1 VKAQRPD
8 HIAVTGD
15 LINLALPEEFPAGR
29 TWLKNLGSPHDIT
42 FVAGN
47 HDAYLRRMEL
57 EPARH
62 WGEYMLGDGQQEVTF
77 PFVRRRGPVA
87 VVGLSTAVA
96 APWFRATGRLGSDQ
110 IGRLRTTLAQLGADG
125 LFRIVAL
132 HHPPQSEPDRS
143 SERLTDGSELLA
155 AIAESGAELIIH
167 GHEHIH
173 SMAWFAAAGRRVPA
187 VGVPSA
193 SAATGG
199 HWEPAGYNL
208 YRIDGGPGAWHCEV
222 SSRALGDDGT
232 WRDLGRRR
240 LSRRSAQV
248 AATL

>member
-1 VKAQRPD
+1 VKQQSPD

-15 LINLALPEEFPAGR
+15 LVNIALPEEYLLAKLWLERLGTPANV
-29 TWLKNLGSPHDIT
+29 TL
-42 FVAGN
+42 VAGN
-47 HDAYLRRMEL
+47 HDAYVRRMAG
-57 EPARH
+57 EPARQ
-62 WGEYMLGDGQQEVTF
+62 WAEYMQGDNQQEVAF

-87 VVGLSTAVA
+87 IIGLSTAVP

-110 IGRLRTTLAQLGADG
+110 IARLREVLAQLGADG

-132 HHPPQSEPDRS
+132 HHPPQSEPDRR
-143 SERLTDGSELLA
+143 SERLLDGNALLE

-173 SMAWFAAAGRRVPA
+173 SMSWFAAAGRRVPA

-193 SAATGG
+193 SATTGG

-208 YRIDGGPGAWHCEV
+208 YRIDGEPGAWNCEV
-222 SSRALGDDGT
+222 ASRALADDGS

-240 LSRRSAQV
+240 LTRRNAQV
-248 AATL
+248 AAL